1 MDVLL
6 ASTHV
11 FRLELSAYVL
21 SEAGYRVRE
30 FTHSDGLLQELTHHL
45 PDLLILDLQ
54 LLSETELNEVRS
66 YTSSVQLPL
75 LIMHAN
81 SAQTLALTSNEQII
95 QWPYQQADF
104 LARVQALLPMGD
116 EVIV

>member
-6 ASTHV
+6 ASAHV
-11 FRLELSAYVL
+11 FRRELSAYVL

-30 FTHSDGLLQELTHHL
+30 FTRSDGLLQELRHSS

-54 LLSETELNEVRS
+54 LLPEPERTQVRS
-66 YTSSVQLPL
+66 YASSVQLPVL
-75 LIMHAN
+75 LLHPN
-81 SAQTLALTSNEQII
+81 SSYPLNLVASEQSI

-104 LARVQALLPMGD
+104 LASVEALLHMRD
-116 EVIV
+116 EVVV

>member
-30 FTHSDGLLQELTHHL
+30 FTRSEGLLQELTHCL

-54 LLSETELNEVRS
+54 LLSEPELNELRS

-75 LIMHAN
+75 LLMRAN
-81 SAQTLALTSNEQII
+81 SAQALALAPNEEIV

-104 LARVQALLPMGD
+104 LAQVQALMPLGD
-116 EVIV
+116 EVIA